1 MGSKI
6 KRYALAAL
14 AALFVVG
21 FAGEVAA
28 QNVIKKQY
36 PPICTDVQNL
46 RTAVP
51 AGFIPCDWYRCGTS
65 ASTPTYV
72 TNTLGT
78 PVIAQVKDYNSNL
91 QLDISRLSSITASM
105 PVTMRAAITASALYL
120 YDGTDFEP
128 WTGNATG
135 EANID
140 IEMVDGA
147 DITVGAGNTS
157 GNTPRL
163 TLSSNDVI
171 GLALQD
177 DLTSDNDGREL
188 AGYLDSTTQAAP
200 FYVDDNT
207 LGQDN
212 EPIADVMA
220 EQYDLLDDVC
230 NASNQVDINIAA
242 QGLTAVKVS
251 KDASANATGN
261 RIYVTSNVDQIGG
274 TAVNTNG
281 GNKDGG
287 TQTVILA
294 DDDPAVT
301 NLTDIEG
308 LLTSDNDAK
317 ELADYYD
324 SSSQLSPLYVDDN
337 TLTMDNQPIGDV
349 LAEIY
354 ELNNAIKTA
363 IQIIDDWDA
372 VHGSAV
378 ASDGPQVMGSARSSQ
393 ATAVDNGDAARFTT
407 NLYGEIVAAG
417 YSWVTNTIGV
427 TESDPLSE
435 HHTETTPVDET
446 DLTDNTT
453 YYAYWDMDG
462 YRNFTLQCNMNIE
475 TDSITATLEC
485 TVQDDGT
492 AQGSCFYTDVTNDL
506 TGAASVIDSDFI
518 WIVDTPVM
526 FKYCRLAYAVADE
539 DGNDSDLTCFLKR
552 GY

>member
-1 MGSKI
+1 M
-6 KRYALAAL
+6 KRVLIILAVLLVAGL
-14 AALFVVG
+14 VVAEGLDDAEFGPGVSRVQPVG
-21 FAGEVAA
+21 FMRDETTPDSVDEGDQGIGRMSA
-28 QNVIKKQY
+28 NRCQY
-36 PPICTDVQNL
+36 IML
-46 RTAVP
+46 R
-51 AGFIPCDWYRCGTS
+51 
-65 ASTPTYV
+65 
-72 TNTLGT
+72 
-78 PVIAQVKDYNSNL
+78 
-91 QLDISRLSSITASM
+91 
-105 PVTMRAAITASALYL
+105 
-120 YDGTDFEP
+120 DGD
-128 WTGNATG
+128 GN
-135 EANID
+135 ER
-140 IEMVDGA
+140 GA
-147 DITVGAGNTS
+147 DVN
-157 GNTPRL
+157 
-163 TLSSNDVI
+163 SSDHLEV
-171 GLALQD
+171 QD
-177 DLTSDNDGREL
+177 DTVNGSLTSDNDAKEL
-188 AGYLDSTTQAAP
+188 ADYFDSSSQLSPLYVNDNSLGQDNEPIADVMAAYYDMIDAVVNASNQVDVNIAAQTLTALKVSKDASANADGNRIYVTSNVDKLGGNAINTNGGNKDTGTQTVTLADNDPAVTNLSDIEGLLTSDNDAKEITDYFDSSSQLSP

-220 EQYDLLDDVC
+220 EQYDLLDAVC

-251 KDASANATGN
+251 KDASANATAN

-301 NLTDIEG
+301 
-308 LLTSDNDAK
+308 S
-317 ELADYYD
+317 LAI
-324 SSSQLSPLYVDDN
+324 V
-337 TLTMDNQPIGDV
+337 
-349 LAEIY
+349 
-354 ELNNAIKTA
+354 
-363 IQIIDDWDA
+363 DDWDA
-372 VHGSAV
+372 VHDSAV
-378 ASDGPQVMGSARSSQ
+378 SSDGPQVMGSARTSQ
-393 ATAVDNGDAARFTT
+393 MTAVDNGDAVRVVT
-407 NLYGEIVAAG
+407 NDHGELVLAG
-417 YSWVTNTIGV
+417 YSWSNSNIAVA
-427 TESDPLSE
+427 EADPVSE

-462 YRNFTLQCNMNIE
+462 YRNFTLQCDMNIE

>member
-301 NLTDIEG
+301 
-308 LLTSDNDAK
+308 S
-317 ELADYYD
+317 LAI
-324 SSSQLSPLYVDDN
+324 V
-337 TLTMDNQPIGDV
+337 
-349 LAEIY
+349 
-354 ELNNAIKTA
+354 
-363 IQIIDDWDA
+363 DDWDA
-372 VHGSAV
+372 VHDSAV
-378 ASDGPQVMGSARSSQ
+378 SSDGPQVMGSARTSQ
-393 ATAVDNGDAARFTT
+393 MTAVDNGDAVRVVT
-407 NLYGEIVAAG
+407 NDHGELVLAG
-417 YSWVTNTIGV
+417 YSWSNSNIAVA
-427 TESDPLSE
+427 EADPVSE

-462 YRNFTLQCNMNIE
+462 YRNFTLQCDMNIE